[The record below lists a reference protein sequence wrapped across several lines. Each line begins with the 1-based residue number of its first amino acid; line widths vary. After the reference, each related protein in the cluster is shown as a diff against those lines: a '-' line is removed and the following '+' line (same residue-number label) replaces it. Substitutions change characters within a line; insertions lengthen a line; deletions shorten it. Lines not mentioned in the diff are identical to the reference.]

1 MVKKSS
7 SRFLKGKQIKNP
19 GAAVIKRIIKAMNE
33 VENNEGSVK
42 AGFKIKSAADFTAL
56 KTVASKFAAEANNA
70 HTQTLAALAPEIK
83 QALTNAMNTK
93 AYQWDYGDGD
103 IVQTGELRDSVQV
116 TADSESIVVTYS
128 ASSSGDGTD
137 YAAIVYY
144 GGYIHPYG
152 NPNVQIFMPGRPW
165 IKHVLVGGYP
175 GVEKF
180 PLTDRYFYYFEK
192 FLIAQLPK
200 GTIK

>member
-70 HTQTLAALAPEIK
+70 HTQTLAALAPEIE

-103 IVQTGELRDSVQV
+103 IVQTGQLRDSVQV

-152 NPNVQIFMPGRPW
+152 NPNVQVFMPGRPW

-175 GVEKF
+175 GVEKV
-180 PLTDRYFYYFEK
+180 PINR
-192 FLIAQLPK
+192 
-200 GTIK
+200 

>member
-1 MVKKSS
+1 MVRKSS

-152 NPNVQIFMPGRPW
+152 NPNVQIYMPARPW
-165 IKHVLVGGYP
+165 IKHVLVGGHP

>member
-19 GAAVIKRIIKAMNE
+19 GAAVIKRMIKAMNDI
-33 VENNEGSVK
+33 ENDEGSVK
-42 AGFKIKSAADFTAL
+42 AGFTIKSAADFTAL
-56 KTVASKFAAEANNA
+56 KTIASKFAAEANNA
-70 HTQTLAALAPEIK
+70 HVKTLAALAPEIK
-83 QALTNAMNTK
+83 QALTDAMNTK
-93 AYQWDYGDGD
+93 AYGWDYGDGD

-116 TADSESIVVTYS
+116 NADDESIVVTYS

-137 YAAIVYY
+137 YAAIVYF

-152 NPNVQIFMPGRPW
+152 NPNVQIYMPGRPW
-165 IKHVLVGGYP
+165 IKHVLVGGNT
-175 GVEKF
+175 GVPKF
-180 PLTDRYFYYFEK
+180 PLTDRYFFYFEK